1 MALHIQLTPPLN
13 NTAGRDFLEIPL
25 QGAEDVAALINRL
38 VDRFGPNFRRH
49 LYDDRERFI
58 PSWVVFINKEPVH
71 LNRPEAFSTPLKEG
85 DEISFLMALAGG

>member
-1 MALHIQLTPPLN
+1 MALRIQLTPPLN

-38 VDRFGPNFRRH
+38 VDRFGPAFHRH

-58 PSWVVFINKEPVH
+58 PSWVVFINKEPVQ
-71 LNRPEAFSTPLKEG
+71 LNRPEAFSTPLKDG
-85 DEISFLMALAGG
+85 DEISFLLALAGG